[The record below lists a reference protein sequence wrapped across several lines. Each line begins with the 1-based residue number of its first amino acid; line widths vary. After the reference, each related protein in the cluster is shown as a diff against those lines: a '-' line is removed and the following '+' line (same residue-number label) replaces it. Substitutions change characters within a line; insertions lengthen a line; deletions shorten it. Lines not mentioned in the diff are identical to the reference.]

1 MPFRIP
7 DQLLRL
13 RDQVLQ
19 RAAQLRSVRL
29 PALSRRVKLLA
40 ALAGVVVLVAALL
53 LWPYQ
58 GYEGQRVLVIDQG
71 MGRRA
76 IAGLLTREGVLYS
89 RWPFLFYAALRANR
103 TVKAGEYVFDQPL
116 SAVGV
121 FRKLARGEIRL
132 YALTIPEGYTRWD
145 IADQVARLRLA
156 SREAFLEATNDTK
169 LLADLA
175 PEAETLEG
183 YLFPDTYYFAR
194 PAEPRAMV
202 RTMVEQFRRVWR
214 PLNEE
219 GAHAQGLSPHELVT
233 LASLVEKETG
243 VAEERGLIASVFYNR
258 LERRIALQA
267 DPTVIYAARLEGEG
281 EFDRVINVS
290 DLERDHPYNTY
301 RHSGLPPGPIAS
313 PGKAALEAVLNP
325 PETRYLYFVSN
336 TEGGHF
342 FARTGAE
349 HARNV
354 ARYRRLRAEK
364 RRRARAAESN
374 PE

>member
-7 DQLLRL
+7 EQLLRL

-19 RAAQLRSVRL
+19 RAVQLRSVRL

-89 RWPFLFYAALRANR
+89 RWPFLFYAALRANQ

-132 YALTIPEGYTRWD
+132 YALTIPEGYTRWE

-202 RTMVEQFRRVWR
+202 RTMVERFRQVYL
-214 PLNEE
+214 PLKEE
-219 GAHAQGLSPHELVT
+219 AANPQGLSPHEVVT

-258 LERRIALQA
+258 LERRVALQA

-301 RHSGLPPGPIAS
+301 KHPGLPPGPIAS
-313 PGKAALEAVLNP
+313 PGKAALEAALNP

-364 RRRARAAESN
+364 RRRARTAESN

>member
-1 MPFRIP
+1 M
-7 DQLLRL
+7 
-13 RDQVLQ
+13 
-19 RAAQLRSVRL
+19 RL

-53 LWPYQ
+53 LWPYK
-58 GYEGQRVLVIDQG
+58 GYEGQRVLVVDQG

-202 RTMVEQFRRVWR
+202 RTMVERFRRVYL
-214 PLNEE
+214 PLKEE
-219 GAHAQGLSPHELVT
+219 AANPQGLSPHEVVT

-301 RHSGLPPGPIAS
+301 KHPGLPPGPIAS

-364 RRRARAAESN
+364 RRRARTAESS